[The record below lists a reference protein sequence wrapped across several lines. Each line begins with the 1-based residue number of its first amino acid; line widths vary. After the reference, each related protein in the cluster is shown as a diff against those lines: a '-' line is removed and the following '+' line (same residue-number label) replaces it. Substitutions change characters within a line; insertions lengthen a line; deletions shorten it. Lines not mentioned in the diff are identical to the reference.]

1 MWGKCFTHQR
11 ENCLSSPLCLTAT
24 PFLWKEYGTPFKRSP
39 IALASIWKRT
49 PLSWSKDMF
58 HSLKQEI
65 AHPQRLHPLN
75 GKLHPQGIL
84 RMFIIQAL
92 FQTTVVKHAFD
103 RQRMPQKQDFIRLA
117 LDSSEFHRKTPKT
130 KKTKKAKKNN
140 KQRNNVW
147 GTSWIY

>member
-1 MWGKCFTHQR
+1 
-11 ENCLSSPLCLTAT
+11 
-24 PFLWKEYGTPFKRSP
+24 
-39 IALASIWKRT
+39 
-49 PLSWSKDMF
+49 MF